1 MGIEHSE
8 ALTRKLKI
16 DKLLLAAGWKVVPYK
31 EGSSLKIYNKCAVTE
46 YLTENGPADYVLVLD
61 EVPIAIIEAKKGTV
75 GAFNVLEQ
83 AKRYARGIKSG
94 FKFGEYHVPF
104 IYSSDGEELFFQD
117 LREKQ
122 GYSRRLYKFHTESAL
137 IEMLSNKQATGLK
150 WLQTHKEMNPKARKY
165 QIEAINSVEDAL
177 EKQKRTMML
186 AMATGT
192 GKTFTMAMQIYRL
205 MVSGYAKRIL
215 FLVDRRSLA
224 AQTVREFS
232 TYDVAPGQK
241 FDKVYEVYSQRFRK
255 EDFEDKKFDPN
266 VLPTTHL
273 TNPKPGLT
281 FVYVCT
287 IQRMRINLFGKE
299 GAFEE
304 DDGDPSD
311 GEVADQLN
319 IPIHAFDVVIADEC
333 HRGYT
338 ATEISKWR
346 EVLDYFDAIK
356 IGLTATP
363 AAHTSAYFNDIVFR
377 YGYER
382 AVNEGYLVDYD
393 PVAIKSKV
401 KINGIFLKENE
412 LVGIVDSEKGREK
425 LDKIEDE
432 RGFEAAKVEREITS
446 PESTKQIITELSK
459 YFLEQEKVMGHF
471 PKTLIFAVNDIPH
484 TSHADRLVK
493 TCRDVFSRGD
503 SFVQKITGSPSVDR
517 PLQKI
522 REFRNRPEPGIVVT
536 VDMLST
542 GVDIPAL
549 ENIVFLRSVKSRILF
564 TQMLGR
570 GTRRCDSIAK
580 DHFTVFDCFG
590 GSLLEY
596 FEKATDFTIEP
607 PDKPTRTTEEII
619 NDIYKNKDRK
629 YNVNCLIKR
638 LQRISK
644 NMSGEALESFS
655 EYIPNGDI
663 GRFAEELTD
672 KLETDFVNTIK
683 LLRNSQ
689 FQNLLAD
696 YPRKSKS
703 FIIAYETRDEVSSEK
718 LFKTVDGKEVKATD
732 YIQAFTEFVKN
743 NSSKMEALKILLN
756 RPSGWNTNVLYELR
770 KELQKNPHN
779 FCTTSVI

>member
-31 EGSSLKIYNKCAVTE
+31 EGSSLKSYNKCAVTE
-46 YLTENGPADYVLVLD
+46 YLTENGPADYVLVLY

-94 FKFGEYHVPF
+94 FKYGEYHVPF

-122 GYSRRLYKFHTESAL
+122 WYSRRLSKFHTESAL
-137 IEMLSNKQATGLK
+137 VEMLSNKQATGLK

-165 QIEAINSVEDAL
+165 QIEAIINSVEDAL

-205 MVSGYAKRIL
+205 MASGYAKRIL

-346 EVLDYFDAIK
+346 EVLEYFDAIK

-425 LDKIEDE
+425 LDKIEDA

-459 YFLEQEKVMGHF
+459 YFLEQEKV
-471 PKTLIFAVNDIPH
+471 IN
-484 TSHADRLVK
+484 
-493 TCRDVFSRGD
+493 
-503 SFVQKITGSPSVDR
+503 
-517 PLQKI
+517 
-522 REFRNRPEPGIVVT
+522 
-536 VDMLST
+536 
-542 GVDIPAL
+542 
-549 ENIVFLRSVKSRILF
+549 
-564 TQMLGR
+564 
-570 GTRRCDSIAK
+570 
-580 DHFTVFDCFG
+580 
-590 GSLLEY
+590 SLL
-596 FEKATDFTIEP
+596 KAALNDAFN
-607 PDKPTRTTEEII
+607 EE
-619 NDIYKNKDRK
+619 
-629 YNVNCLIKR
+629 V
-638 LQRISK
+638 
-644 NMSGEALESFS
+644 
-655 EYIPNGDI
+655 
-663 GRFAEELTD
+663 
-672 KLETDFVNTIK
+672 
-683 LLRNSQ
+683 
-689 FQNLLAD
+689 
-696 YPRKSKS
+696 
-703 FIIAYETRDEVSSEK
+703 
-718 LFKTVDGKEVKATD
+718 
-732 YIQAFTEFVKN
+732 
-743 NSSKMEALKILLN
+743 
-756 RPSGWNTNVLYELR
+756 
-770 KELQKNPHN
+770 
-779 FCTTSVI
+779 